1 MQEVTPSQGEVESGE
16 IPSICGYSVISHAS
30 GDTPLCLNLQ
40 SGELYWLSAYKCLYI
55 YMSLHVFP
63 CLSAGARHVRDVKS
77 NKKEKQRC
85 HLLLEKEEGLMCQT
99 PAALCTDVVL
109 CPVQEKE
116 ALEGSLWAWHTWD
129 QEVLHD
135 LLSLHC
141 DAQVS
146 SQHTMQ
152 EVQMRG
158 TTL

>member
-1 MQEVTPSQGEVESGE
+1 MQEVTLSQGGAESGE
-16 IPSICGYSVISHAS
+16 IPSICGHSVISHAL
-30 GDTPLCLNLQ
+30 GDTLLCLNLQ

-116 ALEGSLWAWHTWD
+116 ALEGSGH
-129 QEVLHD
+129 
-135 LLSLHC
+135 
-141 DAQVS
+141 
-146 SQHTMQ
+146 
-152 EVQMRG
+152 G
-158 TTL
+158 THGIKRYCTICCLCIVMLRSAVNTQCKRCK

>member
-77 NKKEKQRC
+77 NKKEKQKCR
-85 HLLLEKEEGLMCQT
+85 LLLEKEEGLMCQT

-109 CPVQEKE
+109 CPVQDKKV
-116 ALEGSLWAWHTWD
+116 LEGSGH
-129 QEVLHD
+129 
-135 LLSLHC
+135 
-141 DAQVS
+141 
-146 SQHTMQ
+146 
-152 EVQMRG
+152 G
-158 TTL
+158 THGIKRYCTICCLCIVTLRSAVNTQCKRCK